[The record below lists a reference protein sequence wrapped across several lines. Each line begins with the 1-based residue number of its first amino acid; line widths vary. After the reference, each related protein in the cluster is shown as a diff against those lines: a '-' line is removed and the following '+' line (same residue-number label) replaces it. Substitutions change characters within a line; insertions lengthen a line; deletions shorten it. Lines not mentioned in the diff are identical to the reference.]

1 MRSRKR
7 LALLSVVV
15 GALFALLT
23 AGVVLAQG
31 GDLNGKFLTGS
42 DVTVPS
48 GTINHDVYAF
58 GGRVTSNGTIA
69 GELVAAAGT
78 ITVNGPVQGDVIAT
92 GGQITI
98 NGPVGGHVRAAG
110 GQVTVNGT
118 VAKDVLAASGQVTI
132 GGGSTVGGDLLAS
145 GGQLQLDG
153 TVTGSAVGTVG
164 GYSKTGTVGGTD
176 SITVN
181 QQQQTPVLFQSN
193 PVLDAIRQF
202 IAVVLIGLLVMWLWP
217 RAVRAA
223 ETAVRERPVPSFGWG
238 IVAFIG
244 YFIALIAIVIV
255 GVILALIL
263 GALGFGGL
271 LGIDIFAT
279 LVALLGLTLAFIVAV
294 GFVVDAIVGLA
305 LARVVLGRSNRRPAG
320 VIDRYGD
327 ADDLSTGRRDRWAD
341 LLPFVLGVAV
351 VVALSAI
358 PVIGGFVK
366 FIVVLLGLGAIV
378 LAIWRRPRTDRYV
391 PTPTGAAPPPDVAGA

>member
-1 MRSRKR
+1 MRSRKP
-7 LALLSVVV
+7 LALLSLVV
-15 GALFALLT
+15 GALFAVLT
-23 AGVVLAQG
+23 AGVVLAQSG
-31 GDLNGKFLTGS
+31 YLNGKFLTGS

-69 GELVAAAGT
+69 GELVTAAGT

-92 GGQITI
+92 GGQITL

-110 GQVTVNGT
+110 GQVTINGP
-118 VAKDVLAASGQVTI
+118 VAKDVLAAAGQVTI
-132 GGGSTVGGDLLAS
+132 GSGSTVGGDVLAS
-145 GGQLQLDG
+145 GGQLEIAG

-181 QQQQTPVLFQSN
+181 QRQQAPVLFQSN

-202 IAVVLIGLLVMWLWP
+202 VAVVLIGLLVMWLWP
-217 RAVRAA
+217 RAVRVA
-223 ETAVRERPVPSFGWG
+223 ETAVRERPLPSFGWG

-244 YFIALIAIVIV
+244 YFVALIAIVIV
-255 GVILALIL
+255 GVILGLIL

-271 LGIDIFAT
+271 LGLDVFAT
-279 LVALLGLTLAFIVAV
+279 FVGLLGLTLAFIVTV

-305 LARVVLGRSNRRPAG
+305 LARAVLGRSNRPPAG
-320 VIDRYGD
+320 VVDPYGAD
-327 ADDLSTGRRDRWAD
+327 ASTGRRDRFAD
-341 LLPFVLGVAV
+341 LLPFIVGVAV

-358 PVIGGFVK
+358 PVVGGLVK
-366 FIVVLLGLGAIV
+366 LVVVLLGLGALV
-378 LAIWRRPRTDRYV
+378 LAIWRRPRTDPYV